1 MEAIPRGRGRLPGEL
16 KGKKYNVP
24 KRTQI
29 TGNLLEKDL
38 VTLDGLA
45 QQNKITRSKLIN
57 GILSQYLTDVGL

>member
-29 TGNLLEKDL
+29 TVNLLEKDL

>member
-1 MEAIPRGRGRLPGEL
+1 MEATPRGRGRLPGEL

-29 TGNLLEKDL
+29 TVNLLEKDL

-45 QQNKITRSKLIN
+45 QQNKITRSKLISCV
-57 GILSQYLTDVGL
+57 ISQYLTDLGL